1 MDNHILQNGLLHGL
15 NDEQRAA
22 VTATEGPVIIFAGP
36 GSGKTRVI
44 TYRIAY
50 LIEHSG
56 VPPWNILAVTFTNK
70 AAREMRER
78 LAALVPDQAK
88 NLTIG
93 TFHSICARILRSEIE
108 TLDFGRSKNF
118 TILDDDEQNAIIR
131 ECMRQQNLDE
141 KKFKPVVIRAE
152 ISRAKNALQS
162 PRQFLEQTTKY
173 IDEIAGRVYEDYE
186 KSLRAQN
193 AVDFD
198 DLIFITHSLWRRDIE
213 ARLRAQKRYRYIH
226 VDEFQDCNTAQY
238 ELMRLLAAPPRN
250 LPENIVSPFQAQRN
264 ICVVGDEDQGIYSW
278 RGASSQNIISFEQD
292 FPDRTEIMLMK
303 NYRSSG
309 IILDAAA
316 NVVQENRNRKPKKL
330 IPTLDRGAPIVV
342 KEVFNEEHEG
352 RYIAETVQKLTQIEN
367 LKLADFAVMYRT
379 NAQSRA
385 IEDQFMALGV
395 PYKIIG
401 SRKFYERKEIRDII
415 AYLRLLENPNDLMSF
430 RRIINVPA
438 RKIGPVTL
446 QEIVRWAQSQQF
458 TLPEACERI
467 QENTQLG
474 NAAKGAVLS
483 FGNIIKQLKE
493 IAQKLPV
500 AQLIDELLVRTGY
513 ITEIRDGSDEGEER
527 YLNILELQN
536 VAKTYA
542 ENPYSELEGLA
553 AFLETVALVGGAD
566 ISQNSSDN
574 PTMAE
579 EQRDAVTLITLH
591 AAKGLEFPIVFIAG
605 MEENVLPHQ
614 RSLEDREQLEE
625 ERRLAYVGITR
636 AMKRLFLLHAFRR
649 SFYGGNSMIM
659 EQSRFIKDIPAN
671 LLETQAY
678 ERTPYN
684 GSSRAGS
691 GAESYSGK
699 AAGKPSPE
707 THLADEDMAKEQRR
721 AVSIGKGS
729 RVRHKV
735 YGKGIVLDIS
745 HTSQSTMVEVLFERE
760 NIGRRVLDMEFAK
773 LESLD

>member
-1 MDNHILQNGLLHGL
+1 MTEL
-15 NDEQRAA
+15 NPRQFEA
-22 VTATEGPVIIFAGP
+22 VRYIDGPCLVLAGA

-44 TYRIAY
+44 TEKIAY
-50 LIEHSG
+50 LVKNCGIAARH
-56 VPPWNILAVTFTNK
+56 VVAVTFTNK

-78 LAALVPDQAK
+78 LAVLTPDHAK

-108 TLDFGRSKNF
+108 TLDFGRSRNF

-131 ECMRQQNLDE
+131 DCMRQQNLDE

-173 IDEIAGRVYEDYE
+173 IDEIAGRVYEEYE
-186 KSLRAQN
+186 KALRSQN

-198 DLIFITHSLWRRDIE
+198 DLIFITHSLWRRDVE
-213 ARLRAQKRYRYIH
+213 ARLRAQKRYRYLH

-238 ELMRLLAAPPRN
+238 ELMRLLATPPRN
-250 LPENIVSPFQAQRN
+250 LPENSTAQFTAQRN

-278 RGASSQNIISFEQD
+278 RGASSQNILSFEQD
-292 FPDRTEIMLMK
+292 FPDRKEIMLLK

-316 NVVQENRNRKPKKL
+316 NVVQANRNRKPKKL
-330 IPTLDRGAPIVV
+330 IPTLSRGAPIVL

-352 RYIAETVQKLTQIEN
+352 RYIAETVQKLAQAEN

-430 RRIINVPA
+430 RRIINVPT

-446 QEIVRWAQSQQF
+446 QEVVRWAQSQQY

-467 QENTQLG
+467 QENPQLG
-474 NAAKGAVLS
+474 SAAKTAVLS
-483 FGNIIKQLKE
+483 FGAIINQLKG
-493 IAQKLPV
+493 ISQTVPV

-542 ENPYSELEGLA
+542 DNPFSDQEGLA

-566 ISQNSSDN
+566 IAQNSSDN
-574 PTMAE
+574 PTIVE

-591 AAKGLEFPIVFIAG
+591 AAKGLEFPVVFIAG

-659 EQSRFIKDIPAN
+659 EKSRFILEIPSV
-671 LLETQAY
+671 LLETQ
-678 ERTPYN
+678 PYD
-684 GSSRAGS
+684 RV
-691 GAESYSGK
+691 SYSGTSRPSAGSESYTNQIIGKSAPERQLGDEGK
-699 AAGKPSPE
+699 AQE
-707 THLADEDMAKEQRR
+707 RHQQ
-721 AVSIGKGS
+721 VSIGKGS

-773 LESLD
+773 LECLD